1 MYCCF
6 LEREKFMKKI
16 DIIDMSPIV
25 LKPLVVEDI
34 ELLRQLRNL
43 NDIRKNFVY
52 DKYIDEESQKKWFVN
67 YLEVNND
74 LMWSVFFKEEWC
86 GAVAVYDIDLEKKE
100 AEFGRIMLCP
110 SIQGAG
116 LGKKIIKGVLDYCK
130 NILNL
135 RRIVLSVKVN
145 NIPAIKSYLDT
156 GFEFIEKKRGY
167 YLMGLYFK

>member
-1 MYCCF
+1 
-6 LEREKFMKKI
+6 MKKI
-16 DIIDMSPIV
+16 DIIDMGLIV

-74 LMWSVFFKEEWC
+74 LMWSVFFQEEWC

-100 AEFGRIMLCP
+100 AEFGRIMLSP
-110 SIQGAG
+110 SMQGNG
-116 LGKKIIKGVLDYCK
+116 LAKKIIKGVLDYCK
-130 NILNL
+130 NKLDLKRIILC
-135 RRIVLSVKVN
+135 VKAN
-145 NIPAIKSYLDT
+145 NIPAIKSYLGI
-156 GFEFIEKKRGY
+156 GFDVVEEKDNY
-167 YLMGLYFK
+167 YLMCFPLK